1 MAPIWTW
8 MVLAEPCWV
17 RSRRST
23 DHPSGSQYR
32 GITDMPFNIA
42 LSGLNAASSDL
53 EVTANNIANTGT
65 TGFKGSRAQFA
76 ELFNAAGP
84 NLSATQIGSGVR
96 LTNVAQQFTAGSVET
111 TNNSLDF
118 AISGEGFFT
127 LHDGKGYSY
136 TRAGA
141 FQKDQNGFVTNAEG
155 QRLQVFP
162 ALSNGSFDNST
173 LSDLQLVTSQNAA
186 KATTSVQMAL
196 NLPSDAV
203 APATPFDPI
212 NDPSS
217 YNQATPFTAYDSL
230 GATHSGT
237 VFFVKDAAANV
248 WNANLY
254 VDGVST
260 GASQPVTFNS
270 SGALVAPVNGKLA
283 FGAVSVSPGADPM
296 QLTVDMS
303 KATQFGNTYAAS
315 SINQDGYPTGVLA
328 SIDVSREGVVQAK
341 YSNGQSTALGQLAM
355 ARFSNEQ
362 GLRQLDNT
370 NWAASY
376 DSGTPIMGAAGN
388 GTYGSVQ
395 AGALEA
401 SNTADLTAQL
411 VNMIKAQ
418 RNYQANAQVISTDNQ
433 LTQTIINIRN

>member
-1 MAPIWTW
+1 MA
-8 MVLAEPCWV
+8 
-17 RSRRST
+17 
-23 DHPSGSQYR
+23 
-32 GITDMPFNIA
+32 FNIA
-42 LSGLNAASSDL
+42 LSGLNAASKDL
-53 EVTANNIANTGT
+53 EVTANNIANTAT
-65 TGFKGSRAQFA
+65 TGFKGSRTQFA

-84 NLSATQIGSGVR
+84 NLSSSQTGSGVR

-118 AISGEGFFT
+118 AISGDGFFT
-127 LHDGKGYSY
+127 VRDGKGFSY

-141 FQKDQNGFVTNAEG
+141 FQKDQNGYVMNANG

-162 ALSNGSFDNST
+162 PVANGGFDNST
-173 LSDLQLVTSQNAA
+173 LTDLQLLTAQNAA
-186 KATTSVQMAL
+186 KATGTVQMSL
-196 NLPSDAV
+196 NLPSDATP
-203 APATPFDPI
+203 PATAFDPL

-230 GATHSGT
+230 GATHNG
-237 VFFVKDAAANV
+237 VVYFVKGAAANV
-248 WNANLY
+248 WNASLY
-254 VDGVST
+254 IDGTST
-260 GASQPVTFNS
+260 GASQQLTFNS
-270 SGALVAPVNGKLA
+270 SGALVAPANGKLS
-283 FGAVSVSPGADPM
+283 FPAVSVSPGADPM
-296 QLTVDMS
+296 QLSLDMS
-303 KATQFGNTYAAS
+303 KATQFGNAYAAS
-315 SINQDGYPTGVLA
+315 AINPDGYPTGILS

-341 YSNGQSTALGQLAM
+341 YSNGQTTALGQLAL
-355 ARFSNEQ
+355 AQFSNEQ

-376 DSGTPIMGAAGN
+376 DSGTPVMGAAGN
-388 GTYGSVQ
+388 GTFGSVQ

>member
-1 MAPIWTW
+1 
-8 MVLAEPCWV
+8 
-17 RSRRST
+17 
-23 DHPSGSQYR
+23 
-32 GITDMPFNIA
+32 MPFNIA

-65 TGFKGSRAQFA
+65 TGFKGSRGQFA

-127 LHDGKGYSY
+127 LRDGKGYSY

-141 FQKDQNGFVTNAEG
+141 FQKDQNGFVTNANG

-162 ALSNGSFDNST
+162 ALSNGTFDSST
-173 LSDLQLVTSQNAA
+173 LSDLQLLGSQNAA
-186 KATTSVQMAL
+186 KATGSVQMAL

-203 APATPFDPI
+203 APATPFDPV

-217 YNQATPFTAYDSL
+217 YNQSTPFTAYDSL

-237 VFFVKDAAANV
+237 VYFVKDAAANV

-254 VDGVST
+254 VDGAST
-260 GASQPVTFNS
+260 GASQALTFNS
-270 SGALVAPVNGKLA
+270 SGALVAPANGKLA
-283 FGAVSVSPGADPM
+283 FPAVSVSPGADPM
-296 QLTVDMS
+296 QLTLDMS

-315 SINQDGYPTGVLA
+315 AINPDGYPTGILA
-328 SIDVSREGVVQAK
+328 SIDVSNEGVVQAK
-341 YSNGQSTALGQLAM
+341 YSNGQTTSLGQLAM
-355 ARFSNEQ
+355 AQFSNEQ

-388 GTYGSVQ
+388 GTFGSVQ

>member
-1 MAPIWTW
+1 
-8 MVLAEPCWV
+8 
-17 RSRRST
+17 
-23 DHPSGSQYR
+23 
-32 GITDMPFNIA
+32 MPFNIA
-42 LSGLNAASSDL
+42 LSGLNAASKDL
-53 EVTANNIANTGT
+53 EVTANNIANTAT
-65 TGFKGSRAQFA
+65 TGFKGSRTQFA

-84 NLSATQIGSGVR
+84 NLSSSQTGSGVR

-118 AISGEGFFT
+118 ALSGDGFFT
-127 LHDGKGYSY
+127 VRDGKGYSY

-141 FQKDQNGFVTNAEG
+141 FQKDQNGYVMNASG

-162 ALSNGSFDNST
+162 AVAGGTFDTST
-173 LSDLQLVTSQNAA
+173 LADLQLFTAQNAA
-186 KATTSVQMAL
+186 KATGAVQMSL
-196 NLPSDAV
+196 NLPSDATP
-203 APATPFDPI
+203 PASAFDPL

-230 GATHSGT
+230 GATHSG
-237 VFFVKDAAANV
+237 VVYFVKDPAANV
-248 WNANLY
+248 WNASLY
-254 VDGVST
+254 IDGGST
-260 GASQPVTFNS
+260 GPSQQLTFNS
-270 SGALVAPVNGKLA
+270 SGALVAPANGMLN
-283 FGAVSVSPGADPM
+283 FPAVSVSPGADPM
-296 QLTVDMS
+296 QLNLDMS
-303 KATQFGNTYAAS
+303 KATQFGNAYAAS
-315 SINQDGYPTGVLA
+315 AINQDGYPTGILS

-341 YSNGQSTALGQLAM
+341 YSNGQSTAIGQLAL
-355 ARFSNEQ
+355 AQFSNEQ

-370 NWAASY
+370 NWAASF
-376 DSGTPIMGAAGN
+376 DSGAPVMGAAGN
-388 GTYGSVQ
+388 GTFGSVQ

>member
-1 MAPIWTW
+1 
-8 MVLAEPCWV
+8 
-17 RSRRST
+17 
-23 DHPSGSQYR
+23 
-32 GITDMPFNIA
+32 MPFNIA

-53 EVTANNIANTGT
+53 EVTANNIANTAT

-96 LTNVAQQFTAGSVET
+96 LTNVAQQFTGGSVET

-141 FQKDQNGFVTNAEG
+141 FQKDQAGFVTNANG

-162 ALSNGSFDNST
+162 ALSNGTFDTST
-173 LSDLQLVTSQNAA
+173 LTDLQLLTSQNAA
-186 KATTSVQMAL
+186 KATSTVQMSL

-203 APATPFDPI
+203 APATPFDPR
-212 NDPSS
+212 NDPTS

-237 VFFVKDAAANV
+237 VYFVKDPAANV

-254 VDGVST
+254 IDGAST
-260 GASQPVTFNS
+260 GASQSITFNS
-270 SGALVAPVNGKLA
+270 SGALVAPANGKLS
-283 FGAVSVSPGADPM
+283 FPAVTVSPGSNPM
-296 QLTVDMS
+296 QLTLDMS

-315 SINQDGYPTGVLA
+315 AINTDGYPTGVLA

-341 YSNGQSTALGQLAM
+341 YSNGQTTALGQLAM
-355 ARFSNEQ
+355 AQFSNEQ

-376 DSGTPIMGAAGN
+376 DSGTPVMGAAGN
-388 GTYGSVQ
+388 GTFGSVQ

>member
-1 MAPIWTW
+1 
-8 MVLAEPCWV
+8 
-17 RSRRST
+17 
-23 DHPSGSQYR
+23 
-32 GITDMPFNIA
+32 MPFNIA
-42 LSGLNAASSDL
+42 LSGLNAASKDL
-53 EVTANNIANTGT
+53 EVTANNIANTAT
-65 TGFKGSRAQFA
+65 TGFKGARAQFA
-76 ELFNAAGP
+76 ELFSAAGP
-84 NLSATQIGSGVR
+84 NLSSSQTGSGVR

-118 AISGEGFFT
+118 AISGDGFFT

-141 FQKDQNGFVTNAEG
+141 FQKDQAGFVTNANG

-162 ALSNGSFDNST
+162 ALSNGTFDNST
-173 LSDLQLVTSQNAA
+173 LTDLQLLTSQNAA
-186 KATTSVQMAL
+186 KATSAVQMSL

-203 APATPFDPI
+203 APATPFDPL
-212 NDPSS
+212 NDPTS

-237 VFFVKDAAANV
+237 VYFVKDPAANV

-260 GASQPVTFNS
+260 GPSQSVTFNS
-270 SGALVAPVNGKLA
+270 SGALVAPANGKLA
-283 FGAVSVSPGADPM
+283 FPAVTVSPGSNPM
-296 QLTVDMS
+296 QLTLDMS

-315 SINQDGYPTGVLA
+315 AINTDGYPTGILS

-341 YSNGQSTALGQLAM
+341 YSNGQTTSLGQLAM
-355 ARFSNEQ
+355 AQFSNEQ

-370 NWAASY
+370 NWAASF
-376 DSGTPIMGAAGN
+376 DSGTPVMGAAGN

>member
-1 MAPIWTW
+1 
-8 MVLAEPCWV
+8 
-17 RSRRST
+17 
-23 DHPSGSQYR
+23 
-32 GITDMPFNIA
+32 MPFNIA
-42 LSGLNAASSDL
+42 LSGLNAASKDL

-65 TGFKGSRAQFA
+65 TGFKGSRTQFA

-84 NLSATQIGSGVR
+84 NLSSSQTGSGVR

-118 AISGEGFFT
+118 ALSGEGFFT
-127 LHDGKGYSY
+127 IRDGKGYSY

-141 FQKDQNGFVTNAEG
+141 FQKDQNGYVMNANG

-162 ALSNGSFDNST
+162 AVAGGGFDTST
-173 LSDLQLVTSQNAA
+173 LADLQLVTAQNAA
-186 KATTSVQMAL
+186 KATGTVQMSL

-203 APATPFDPI
+203 APATAFDPL

-230 GATHSGT
+230 GATHNG
-237 VFFVKDAAANV
+237 VVYFVKDAATNV

-254 VDGVST
+254 VDGTSV
-260 GASQPVTFNS
+260 GPAQQLTFNS
-270 SGALVAPVNGKLA
+270 SGALTMPANGLLSYPA
-283 FGAVSVSPGADPM
+283 ASVSPGADPM
-296 QLTVDMS
+296 QLTLDMS
-303 KATQFGNTYAAS
+303 KATQFGNAYAAS
-315 SINQDGYPTGVLA
+315 AINQDGYPTGILS

-341 YSNGQSTALGQLAM
+341 YSNGQSTALGQM
-355 ARFSNEQ
+355 AIAQFSNEQ

-370 NWAASY
+370 NWSASF
-376 DSGTPIMGAAGN
+376 DSGTAVMGAAGN
-388 GTYGSVQ
+388 GTFGSVQ

>member
-1 MAPIWTW
+1 
-8 MVLAEPCWV
+8 
-17 RSRRST
+17 
-23 DHPSGSQYR
+23 
-32 GITDMPFNIA
+32 MPFNIA
-42 LSGLNAASSDL
+42 LSGLNAASKDL
-53 EVTANNIANTGT
+53 EVTANNIANTAT
-65 TGFKGSRAQFA
+65 TGFKGARAQFA
-76 ELFNAAGP
+76 ELFSAAGP
-84 NLSATQIGSGVR
+84 NLSSSQTGSGVR

-118 AISGEGFFT
+118 AISGDGFFT

-141 FQKDQNGFVTNAEG
+141 FQKDQAGFVTNANG

-162 ALSNGSFDNST
+162 ALSNGTFDNST
-173 LSDLQLVTSQNAA
+173 LTDLQLLTSQNAA
-186 KATTSVQMAL
+186 KATSTVQMSL

-203 APATPFDPI
+203 APATPFDPL
-212 NDPSS
+212 NDPTS

-230 GATHSGT
+230 GATHAGT
-237 VFFVKDAAANV
+237 VYFVKDPAANV

-260 GASQPVTFNS
+260 GPSQSVTFNS
-270 SGALVAPVNGKLA
+270 SGALVAPANGKLA
-283 FGAVSVSPGADPM
+283 FPAVTVSPGSNPM
-296 QLTVDMS
+296 QLTLDMS

-315 SINQDGYPTGVLA
+315 AINTDGYPTGILS

-341 YSNGQSTALGQLAM
+341 YSNGQTTSLGQLAM
-355 ARFSNEQ
+355 AQFSNEQ

-370 NWAASY
+370 NWAASF
-376 DSGTPIMGAAGN
+376 DSGTPVMGAAGN